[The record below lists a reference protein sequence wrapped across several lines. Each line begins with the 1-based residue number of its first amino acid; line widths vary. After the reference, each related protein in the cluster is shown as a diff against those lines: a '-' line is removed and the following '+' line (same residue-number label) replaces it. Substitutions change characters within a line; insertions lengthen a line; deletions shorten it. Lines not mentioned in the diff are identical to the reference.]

1 MSMDKGDEDDIDL
14 FVILGR
20 CLHRLLLREPEHRA
34 DWWEVSGEEGAG
46 PDVRG
51 EGAPDLTTLYGVA
64 GILPRQRQRQR
75 LSAAL
80 DECLSEE
87 GSSVS
92 WASGSPETARDLRLI
107 DHALRERDGEGQGEG
122 QGEGEGEGAKR
133 QRRGDS
139 PPGDSSPDSV
149 RIKPTQTT
157 QTTQTTQR
165 TLVSLWG
172 EEAEDSRFGPWGEVS
187 WTRLEILVAR
197 GRPRRRSAFT

>member
-1 MSMDKGDEDDIDL
+1 MHEDDIDL
-14 FVILGR
+14 FGILGR
-20 CLHRLLLREPEHRA
+20 CLHSLLLGDPEHRA
-34 DWWEVSGEEGAG
+34 DWYEVDGEEGAG

-51 EGAPDLTTLYGVA
+51 EGAPDVTTLYGVA
-64 GILPRQRQRQR
+64 GILPRSTRQR

-80 DECLSEE
+80 DAALAEE

-107 DHALRERDGEGQGEG
+107 DHALRERARGGKLRDGEGEGEG
-122 QGEGEGEGAKR
+122 EDEGEGEGEGEGAKR

-149 RIKPTQTT
+149 RIKPT
-157 QTTQTTQR
+157 
-165 TLVSLWG
+165 LVSIWG
-172 EEAEDSRFGPWGEVS
+172 EDSCEGWRGTS
-187 WTRLEILVAR
+187 WTRVEILVAL